1 MHQELK
7 VTAFS
12 HPDAKN
18 YVGDL
23 ARLRIEVFREFPYL
37 YEGNF
42 AYEEKYLQTYVKARG
57 SVVVICFAGDKVV
70 GASTGVPLANEED
83 SFKAPM
89 VAKGFNP
96 DEVFYFGES
105 VLEKSFRGLGVGKKF
120 FLEREKHARTIPGIK
135 FACFCSVVRPHD
147 HALRPSTYQPLDG
160 FWRSMGYAPLE
171 GAFMTYKWQDLD
183 QSSETEKKLQVWT
196 KALPPL

>member
-12 HPDAKN
+12 HPHAKN

-37 YEGNF
+37 YEGNLS
-42 AYEEKYLQTYVKARG
+42 YEEKYLQTYVKAPG
-57 SVVVICFAGDKVV
+57 SVVVICFADDKVV

-89 VAKGFNP
+89 ISKGFKP
-96 DEVFYFGES
+96 EEVFYFGES
-105 VLEKSFRGLGVGKKF
+105 VLEKSFRGFGVGKKF
-120 FLEREKHARTIPGIK
+120 FIERRKTCSQYSRDKIYLFLLRCPSYRPFSKTGQLSTARR
-135 FACFCSVVRPHD
+135 VL
-147 HALRPSTYQPLDG
+147 ALYRLC
-160 FWRSMGYAPLE
+160 A
-171 GAFMTYKWQDLD
+171 A
-183 QSSETEKKLQVWT
+183 
-196 KALPPL
+196 